1 MVIMPLRTPLSVD
14 LELYEYEHVVEKD
27 KGAQRA
33 GTERR
38 PKAFG
43 WVLSLRFI
51 GPPGDFG

>member
-1 MVIMPLRTPLSVD
+1 MPLRTPLRVD
-14 LELYEYEHVVEKD
+14 LELYEYDEHVVEKD

-43 WVLSLRFI
+43 CVLSLRFI
-51 GPPGDFG
+51 GPPGDVG